1 MYVGAAHR
9 PSPARRR
16 TTRLADLVGESWLQ
30 GDQNGLFRKMH
41 IAACER
47 AGFEPRVGFQ
57 VDDYDAVQGLTGA
70 GVAISG
76 RPPTSTGRGARQ
88 AA

>member
-1 MYVGAAHR
+1 
-9 PSPARRR
+9 
-16 TTRLADLVGESWLQ
+16 
-30 GDQNGLFRKMH
+30 MH